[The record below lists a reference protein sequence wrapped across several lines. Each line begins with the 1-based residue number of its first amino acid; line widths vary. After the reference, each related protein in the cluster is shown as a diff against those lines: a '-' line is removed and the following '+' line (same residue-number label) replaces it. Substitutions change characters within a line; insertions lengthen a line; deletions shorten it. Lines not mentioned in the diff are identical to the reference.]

1 MGKIINEWV
10 KETLL
15 TEDIKK
21 QIVVY
26 AGRFQPFHKGHY
38 ASYQQLVK
46 KFGKDNVYIGTS
58 DKTDNIKSP
67 LRFKEKKAIMMTMF
81 GIPSNKIVQIKNP
94 YAPMEIMGKFPE
106 ETTAFITVVGEK
118 DRYRLKGKYFEPYHP
133 DRVTKGYKEAGYV
146 YVTTAQGPAGGMSGT
161 EARELLLKGSEAD
174 KIAGFKKVYDG
185 KFDSKIYKLITTKL
199 EKVFGKLE
207 RFISTIDMNQLMM
220 EAGIYRADPGEPETG
235 YLPGGTTR
243 KLGDN
248 FGKPEPWYSNG
259 GYTQMEFPK
268 ADYIYSKDS
277 TGSDKAAFSVVKR
290 IEPNKDLDKPIEADD
305 YLTSETGEPII
316 GMNEASSLGPLGK
329 SMVDDGPG
337 FTYGNS
343 KSYRKV
349 GDDTAEALG
358 WQVVDYILGNDD
370 DSIYADSLRTL
381 DDKYP
386 VSYFPSGHEGI
397 DAQSQ
402 RYNIMKSSD
411 AYKAWSKKIK
421 GVATA
426 VGYQL
431 IDFLDAEDSKT
442 NNPNEPTKETT
453 PNFTVD
459 SKTERLGEGI
469 RENVAW
475 QQSVVDFINRGLIP
489 LSPSIINKMIGNT
502 TVRTWHTTDVDGV
515 DKIMKLKGKQK
526 SLSTFDA
533 SDPNSVISGYGVR
546 TYGGIVV
553 GLTGTLLA
561 KSWGDMMTRPDKQGR
576 RWVSPHDVGFGN
588 LNLDKPT
595 LDRYTMSPKEIN
607 NAVTKYIDDAYKE
620 MYKNSSDFISSLI
633 SSARGLGGTEGWN
646 EVVVNKINPYV
657 IYVLT
662 DGRYQV
668 SALEFP
674 KLKRKY
680 GDKVEFVTTDELK
693 KIFKKR
699 GGYIRESTNKIQW
712 QDSVS
717 AFMRKGWV
725 PLSTSIINKMIG
737 GAYVQTWHVTDAS
750 HIGNI
755 MKLEGK
761 KKSLSTFNASDS
773 VYSPIT
779 GKGMWTKG
787 GVVVQMAGRLLAQG
801 KDDLWSAPDKQ
812 GRRWVDPKY
821 LFGDGVLSINRS
833 GISDTMSAT
842 EKRDAVK
849 KYIDNAYKEMYKHR
863 LKFIKKMITDDHS
876 LYYDADYNEVIV
888 NNIVVQDVFAIKGQV
903 SDADIEILKKHWD
916 NVKVVTEDELKK
928 IFKKNRGYLR
938 EDAGPKWQRSTF
950 ELMQKRHVPLSPSI
964 VNKMLG
970 DITVEVYHTTDN
982 NGLDKLMKLQGKKKS
997 ISTFDASDVRGPAA
1011 GFGMWTKGGIVAKI
1025 EGTLLARSVA
1035 DLWSKP
1041 DKQGRRW
1048 VSTVNGF
1055 GRTPFEFGLPEIEK
1069 PKEEYTPEELR
1080 QLTKDYIDTAYEQM
1094 YKHRDEFRRRSIESA
1109 NKLNASDGW
1118 NEAVVNNIKVTALYV
1133 NKLIYSPYEIRKI
1146 KQKYKVPVITAA
1158 SANDI
1163 ANKLRDNGVHIRDNV
1178 NNNRTDILTE
1188 GGAYGHMNHPFDVEM
1203 NLTFGDLKAIIKGA
1217 LTGNLEFAREKTDG
1231 QALAISWRNDRG
1243 LIAARNKG
1251 HLKNRGENALNI
1263 KGMADKF
1270 AGRGGLTDAYNFAM
1284 KDLEKAIKGLT
1295 SKQRDKIFQNGGSF
1309 MNLEVIYPTSVN
1321 VIPYGQPLLVFHG
1334 TMQYNEDGIAIG
1346 ENAEAGRMLAGMIKQ
1361 VNAHVQDNYTISGPT
1376 VTELP
1381 KSVKLSSLQGK
1392 FTSQLS
1398 KLQSEFNLKDADGVA
1413 EYHQSW
1419 WMDWIKKNS
1428 PAELNDAELKG
1439 LVTRW
1444 AFFDKKFALNN
1455 KTISNPDVLSWAKK
1469 IDKQDHSKMAKD
1481 NLRRFEDIFL
1491 GVGAEVLS
1499 FMDSIITV
1507 SPDKA
1512 TRDMKT
1518 RLDQTIKD
1526 VKSSGDPKKIQ
1537 KLKSE
1542 LERLQAIGGSDKIV
1556 PNEGIVF
1563 TYKGNTYKL
1572 TGAFA
1577 SLNQILGLMYF

>member
-1 MGKIINEWV
+1 MGKIINECV

-46 KFGKDNVYIGTS
+46 KFGKENVYIGTS
-58 DKTDNIKSP
+58 DKTDTIKSP
-67 LRFKEKKAIMMTMF
+67 LRFKEKREIMMKMF
-81 GIPSNKIVQIKNP
+81 GIPASTIVQIKNP
-94 YAPMEIMGKFPE
+94 YIPMEILNKFPE

-146 YVTTAQGPAGGMSGT
+146 YVTTAQGSAGGMSGT
-161 EARELLLKGSEAD
+161 EARSLLLKGSEAD

-199 EKVFGKLE
+199 EKVFGKME
-207 RFISTIDMNQLMM
+207 RFISTIDMNQLMV
-220 EAGIYRADPGEPETG
+220 EAGIYNADAGEPETG
-235 YLPGGTTR
+235 YLPGGTSR
-243 KLGDN
+243 VLGDN
-248 FGKPEPWYSNG
+248 FGKPEPWYSAG

-277 TGSDKAAFSVVKR
+277 TGSDKASFSVVKR
-290 IEPNKDLDKPIEADD
+290 VEPNRDLDTPIEADD

-316 GMNEASSLGPLGK
+316 GMNEASSIGPLGK
-329 SMVDDGPG
+329 SVVDDGPG

-349 GDDTAEALG
+349 GEDTAEALG
-358 WQVVDYILGNDD
+358 WQVVDYILGTDD

-386 VSYFPSGHEGI
+386 VSYFPSGAEGI

-402 RYNIMKSSD
+402 RYNIMKSGD

-431 IDFLDAEDSKT
+431 INFLDAEDSKT

-469 RENVAW
+469 RESVDNIKW
-475 QQSVVDFINRGLIP
+475 QASVDI
-489 LSPSIINKMIGNT
+489 
-502 TVRTWHTTDVDGV
+502 
-515 DKIMKLKGKQK
+515 
-526 SLSTFDA
+526 
-533 SDPNSVISGYGVR
+533 
-546 TYGGIVV
+546 
-553 GLTGTLLA
+553 
-561 KSWGDMMTRPDKQGR
+561 
-576 RWVSPHDVGFGN
+576 
-588 LNLDKPT
+588 
-595 LDRYTMSPKEIN
+595 
-607 NAVTKYIDDAYKE
+607 
-620 MYKNSSDFISSLI
+620 
-633 SSARGLGGTEGWN
+633 
-646 EVVVNKINPYV
+646 
-657 IYVLT
+657 
-662 DGRYQV
+662 
-668 SALEFP
+668 
-674 KLKRKY
+674 
-680 GDKVEFVTTDELK
+680 
-693 KIFKKR
+693 
-699 GGYIRESTNKIQW
+699 
-712 QDSVS
+712 
-717 AFMRKGWV
+717 FMRKAWV
-725 PLSTSIINKMIG
+725 PLSTSIINKMVG
-737 GAYVQTWHVTDAS
+737 ESFVQTWHVTDAN
-750 HIGNI
+750 HVGNV
-755 MKLEGK
+755 MKLQGK

-773 VYSPIT
+773 AWSPIT

-787 GVVVQMAGRLLAQG
+787 GVVIQMYGQLMAQG
-801 KDDLWSAPDKQ
+801 NDDLWSAPDKQ
-812 GRRWVDPKY
+812 GRRWVDPTY
-821 LFGDGVLSINRS
+821 LFGRGVLKINPS
-833 GISDTMSAT
+833 WITDDMTAT
-842 EKRDAVK
+842 EKRDVVK
-849 KYIDNAYKEMYKHR
+849 KYIDNVYKEMYKHR
-863 LKFIKKMITDDHS
+863 IKFIQKLISDSHS
-876 LYYDADYNEVIV
+876 LHYEADYNEVIV
-888 NNIVVQDVFAIKGQV
+888 NQIRIGNVFAIKGQV
-903 SDADIEILKKHWD
+903 SDSEIETIKKYWKA
-916 NVKVVTEDELKK
+916 VKVVTEDELKK
-928 IFKKNRGYLR
+928 IFKRKGGYLR
-938 EDAGPKWQRSTF
+938 EDVGPKWQRSTF
-950 ELMQKRHVPLSPSI
+950 ELMQNRHVPLSPSI

-997 ISTFDASDVRGPAA
+997 ISTFDASDRRGPAA

-1069 PKEEYTPEELR
+1069 QKEEYTPEELR
-1080 QLTKDYIDTAYEQM
+1080 QLTKDYIDTAYTKM
-1094 YKHRDEFRRRSIESA
+1094 YKHREEFRRRSIESA
-1109 NKLNASDGW
+1109 NRLNVSDGW

-1133 NKLIYSPYEIRKI
+1133 NKLIYSPYEIKKI
-1146 KQKYKVPVITAA
+1146 KQKYKVPVITAVD
-1158 SANDI
+1158 ANNI
-1163 ANKLRDNGVHIRDNV
+1163 ANKLKDNGVHIRDNV
-1178 NNNRTDILTE
+1178 NINRTDILTE

-1217 LTGNLEFAREKTDG
+1217 LTGNLEFTREKTDG

-1243 LIAARNKG
+1243 LIAARNKS
-1251 HLKNRGENALNI
+1251 HLKNSGEGALNI
-1263 KGMADKF
+1263 KGVADKF
-1270 AGRGGLTDAYNFAM
+1270 ANRGGLTDAYNFAM

-1334 TMQYNEDGIAIG
+1334 TMQYDEAGNPIG
-1346 ENAEAGRMLAGMIKQ
+1346 ENPEAGRMLAGMIKQ

-1413 EYHQSW
+1413 EYHQAW
-1419 WMDWIKKNS
+1419 WMGWIKKNV
-1428 PAELNDAELKG
+1428 PGELNDTELKG

-1444 AFFDKKFALNN
+1444 AFFDKKFTLNN
-1455 KTISNPDVLSWAKK
+1455 KTISNTDVLDWAKK

-1481 NLRRFEDIFL
+1481 NLRKFEDIFL

-1499 FMDSIITV
+1499 AMDSIITV

-1512 TRDMKT
+1512 TRDMKA

-1542 LERLQAIGGSDKIV
+1542 LERLQVIGGSDKIV